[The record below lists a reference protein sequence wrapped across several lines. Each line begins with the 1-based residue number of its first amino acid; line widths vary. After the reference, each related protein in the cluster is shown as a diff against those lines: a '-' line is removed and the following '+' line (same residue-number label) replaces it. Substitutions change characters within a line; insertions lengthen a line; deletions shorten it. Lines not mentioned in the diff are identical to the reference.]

1 MVDHAPFRQAVKRAY
16 EDPLLDRSRTRMVW
30 QKRKDDAPP
39 PERPT
44 PPWLRTLVQVLA
56 VAAEFGLW
64 IVLGLVVLALALT
77 ARRWLPWVRGFG
89 ATRTPDSEVTVSAA
103 PEPDALPDD
112 LAGQA
117 RGLWR
122 EGRPRRALALLYRG
136 SVEAMAARIGRALV
150 PGSTEAQCLRAS
162 RGMPE
167 PADREAFARIV
178 RTWQLAAY
186 AHRLPHDEE
195 FESLLGELSLR
206 FGWAR

>member
-1 MVDHAPFRQAVKRAY
+1 DHAPFRQAVKRAY

-44 PPWLRTLVQVLA
+44 PPWLHTLGQALA
-56 VAAEFGLW
+56 AAAEFGLW
-64 IVLGLVVLALALT
+64 IALGLVVLALALT
-77 ARRWLPWVRGFG
+77 ARRWLPWMRGFG

-117 RGLWR
+117 RRLWR

-136 SVEAMAARIGRALV
+136 SVE
-150 PGSTEAQCLRAS
+150 
-162 RGMPE
+162 
-167 PADREAFARIV
+167 
-178 RTWQLAAY
+178 
-186 AHRLPHDEE
+186 
-195 FESLLGELSLR
+195 
-206 FGWAR
+206 